1 MAFIPILLLL
11 LLLPL
16 PAHAAE
22 IAGPVSA
29 RLVRVID
36 GDTVEADVHVWPG
49 HTVRV
54 SVRLRGIDA
63 PELRARC
70 EAEKMAALD
79 ARDKL
84 AGLLASGAFHVRN
97 IDGDKF
103 FGRVV
108 ADIETPEGE
117 AVVDRLIA
125 TGLARPYDGK
135 ARASWCE

>member
-1 MAFIPILLLL
+1 MAFIPILLLVL
-11 LLLPL
+11 FVL

-22 IAGPVSA
+22 IAGPVRAS
-29 RLVRVID
+29 LIRVID

-63 PELRARC
+63 PELRAGC
-70 EAEKMAALD
+70 EAEKTAALH
-79 ARDKL
+79 ARDVL
-84 AGLLASGAFHVRN
+84 AGLLEAGAFHVRN
-97 IDGDKF
+97 VAGDKF

-117 AVVDRLIA
+117 GIADRLLTAGIV
-125 TGLARPYDGK
+125 RPYDGK
-135 ARASWCE
+135 ARASWCD

>member
-1 MAFIPILLLL
+1 MAFIPIVLLLL
-11 LLLPL
+11 FTL

-29 RLVRVID
+29 NLVRVID

-70 EAEKMAALD
+70 DAEKAAALD
-79 ARDKL
+79 ARDAL

-97 IDGDKF
+97 VDGDKF

-108 ADIETPEGE
+108 ADIETPKGE
-117 AVVDRLIA
+117 AIVDRLIA

-135 ARASWCE
+135 ARASWCD

>member
-11 LLLPL
+11 LLAS
-16 PAHAAE
+16 PAHGAE
-22 IAGPVSA
+22 IGGPVSA

-63 PELRARC
+63 PELRSRC
-70 EAEKMAALD
+70 AAEKTAARN
-79 ARDKL
+79 ARDAL

-108 ADIETPEGE
+108 ADIETPDGE
-117 AVVDRLIA
+117 AIVDHLLA
-125 TGLARPYDGK
+125 AGLARPYDGK
-135 ARASWCE
+135 ARAPWCG

>member
-1 MAFIPILLLL
+1 MAFIPILLLAFL
-11 LLLPL
+11 AQ

-22 IAGPVSA
+22 ITGPVRAS
-29 RLVRVID
+29 LVRVID

-63 PELRARC
+63 PELRSRC
-70 EAEKMAALD
+70 EAEKAAALH
-79 ARDKL
+79 ARDVL
-84 AGLLASGAFHVRN
+84 AGLLVSGAFHIRN
-97 IDGDKF
+97 VDGDKF

-117 AVVDRLIA
+117 VIADRLLNAGIV
-125 TGLARPYDGK
+125 RPYDGK
-135 ARASWCE
+135 ARAPWCD

>member
-1 MAFIPILLLL
+1 MAFIPILLLAL
-11 LLLPL
+11 LAL
-16 PAHAAE
+16 PAHAGE
-22 IAGPVSA
+22 IAGPVRAS
-29 RLVRVID
+29 LVRVID

-70 EAEKMAALD
+70 TAEKTAALH
-79 ARDKL
+79 AREAL
-84 AGLLASGAFHVRN
+84 AHLLASGAFHVRN
-97 IDGDKF
+97 VDGDKF

-117 AVVDRLIA
+117 PIVDRLLTAGIV
-125 TGLARPYDGK
+125 RPYDGK
-135 ARASWCE
+135 ARASWCD

>member
-1 MAFIPILLLL
+1 MVFIPILLLAFL
-11 LLLPL
+11 AL

-22 IAGPVSA
+22 IAGPVRAS
-29 RLVRVID
+29 LVRVID

-63 PELRARC
+63 PELRSRC
-70 EAEKMAALD
+70 EAEKAVALQ
-79 ARDKL
+79 ARDVL
-84 AGLLASGAFHVRN
+84 AGLLVSGAFHIRN
-97 IDGDKF
+97 VDGDKF

-117 AVVDRLIA
+117 VIADRLLNAGIV
-125 TGLARPYDGK
+125 RPYDGK
-135 ARASWCE
+135 ARAPWCD

>member
-11 LLLPL
+11 LFAL

-29 RLVRVID
+29 NLVRVID

-49 HTVRV
+49 HPVRV

-63 PELRARC
+63 PELRSRC
-70 EAEKMAALD
+70 DAEKAAALD
-79 ARDKL
+79 ARDAL

-97 IDGDKF
+97 VDGDKF

-108 ADIETPEGE
+108 ADIETPKGE
-117 AVVDRLIA
+117 AIVDRLIA

-135 ARASWCE
+135 ARASWCD